1 MLKEIDMKKLLLNAF
16 LIAGLSAL
24 MTGRAVAHIQGGP
37 DDVDLF
43 DGHITNQ
50 QLNPKTLF
58 GKIVYDRNCV
68 SVGDGQTNCDAGVKV
83 EGREVLNFNYIHDM
97 SAKSCL
103 ISDQKLMLKITSQ
116 HKAVVVR

>member
-16 LIAGLSAL
+16 IIAGLSAL
-24 MTGRAVAHIQGGP
+24 MTGRAVAHVQEGP
-37 DDVDLF
+37 DGIDVF
-43 DGHITNQ
+43 NGHITNQ
-50 QLNPKTLF
+50 QLNPQTLF

-83 EGREVLNFNYIHDM
+83 EGMEVLNFDYIHDM
-97 SAKSCL
+97 ANEPCL
-103 ISDQKLMLKITSQ
+103 VSDQKVMLKIISE